1 MLEFIQNNIGTILVG
16 AVVLGILAVAAWK
29 VISDKRKGKSSCS
42 CGCSSCPNSALCHA
56 ARSKKA

>member
-16 AVVLGILAVAAWK
+16 AVVLGILAFAAWK

-42 CGCSSCPNSALCHA
+42 CGCSSCPNSELCHA
-56 ARSKKA
+56 ARNKKA